1 MTFEILSQ
9 FYISVQRIGKF
20 AEPCITSSQTVAKN
34 YGVFV
39 EPCITSSQTVTDKE
53 EGRTRWKGIGV
64 RYV

>member
-1 MTFEILSQ
+1 MIFKVFSQ

-20 AEPCITSSQTVAKN
+20 AEPCIRSSQTVAKN

-39 EPCITSSQTVTDKE
+39 EPCIRSSQTVTYK
-53 EGRTRWKGIGV
+53 KGIGV